1 MSYVDG
7 VGDEVL
13 GLLVSVLATFL
24 VAVLWKTT
32 QVRDAPPIHHVVI
45 QGDRIRAFGFSTN
58 PAAANRA
65 RAPSTANSTADGA
78 SEDQNLQLPPSTP
91 SQNEDG
97 DEGSVTTEEEELSGS
112 EGGSGGVESES
123 INIKLRFLDE
133 SELDVT
139 TKLSEC
145 LRRFRRRH
153 LDSHL
158 SLSPTDK
165 VKLIFNGK
173 IIHRDGQTL
182 SEAGIYDNCTVHC
195 LVQRVDP
202 ATASPSQQSS
212 GSSDGQHQHSHN
224 FHAGGGANDPGSDL
238 DLQTLCFP
246 LLGTILFGCWWF
258 ALFYSQNFT
267 MLSLTSLVSLTVLYA
282 ASVANLMLY

>member
-1 MSYVDG
+1 M
-7 VGDEVL
+7 
-13 GLLVSVLATFL
+13 
-24 VAVLWKTT
+24 
-32 QVRDAPPIHHVVI
+32 
-45 QGDRIRAFGFSTN
+45 
-58 PAAANRA
+58 
-65 RAPSTANSTADGA
+65 
-78 SEDQNLQLPPSTP
+78 
-91 SQNEDG
+91 
-97 DEGSVTTEEEELSGS
+97 TTEEEELSGS

-165 VKLIFNGK
+165 VSNLLFRSQTCSRFLYMYAFLCYLSYSCFCVFQVKLIFNGK

-212 GSSDGQHQHSHN
+212 GSET
-224 FHAGGGANDPGSDL
+224 FVP
-238 DLQTLCFP
+238 
-246 LLGTILFGCWWF
+246 TILEF
-258 ALFYSQNFT
+258 
-267 MLSLTSLVSLTVLYA
+267 
-282 ASVANLMLY
+282 LMLELENYQPMLW

>member
-78 SEDQNLQLPPSTP
+78 SEDQNLQLPPSTTL
-91 SQNEDG
+91 QNEDG

-224 FHAGGGANDPGSDL
+224 FHAGANDPGSDL

>member
-65 RAPSTANSTADGA
+65 RAPSTANSTTDGA
-78 SEDQNLQLPPSTP
+78 SEEQNLQLPPSPT

-224 FHAGGGANDPGSDL
+224 FHAGANDPGSDL